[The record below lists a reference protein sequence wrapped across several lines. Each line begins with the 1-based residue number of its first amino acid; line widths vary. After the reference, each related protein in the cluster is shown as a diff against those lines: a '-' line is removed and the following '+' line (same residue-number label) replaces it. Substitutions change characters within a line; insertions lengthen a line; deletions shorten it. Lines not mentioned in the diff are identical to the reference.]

1 MKTTKIII
9 AIDGHSS
16 TGKSSFAKRVA
27 AMEGYI
33 YIDTGALYRASTLF
47 AMRNNLIKDDNTI
60 EENILK
66 EKLKDIN
73 LSFKINSKSGQC
85 ETYINDENVETLLRS
100 MVVSDKVSYMAA
112 VPTIRD
118 YVNVVL
124 RRIGADKG
132 VVMDGRDIGTVV
144 FPNAE
149 LKIFM
154 TADPKIRAMRR
165 LKEMKAKGEDANFEE
180 VLKNINDRDFIDSNR
195 SKDPLRR
202 ASESI
207 LLDNSN
213 MSLEEELVWIK
224 PYIESAKQLVSKKIK
239 KVVIDEYSGCCPGVE
254 HTIERAEGEL
264 SKYHT
269 LFSLGA
275 IVHNDVE
282 LKRLAAQGLDT
293 IDYSKYHKLSN
304 KKVLIRAHG
313 EPPTTYEYAKTH
325 NLDLVDCTCPV
336 VLKLQKKI
344 LETYNKIKPHG
355 GQIVIFGKIGHAE
368 VNGLV
373 GQVNSDAFVIEHY
386 SELYEDKFKKRIDL
400 SKPIAIFSQT
410 TKSTQE
416 YNKICSELKKM
427 VINDNLQIFNTICHR
442 VSGRHDSLIKFAH
455 EMSVIIFVCG
465 KESSNGKILCD
476 LCKANNE
483 RTYRVDDE
491 NDINPNWFIQDEKV
505 GVCGA
510 TSTPRWQLDKVAK
523 FLISL

>member
-1 MKTTKIII
+1 
-9 AIDGHSS
+9 
-16 TGKSSFAKRVA
+16 
-27 AMEGYI
+27 
-33 YIDTGALYRASTLF
+33 
-47 AMRNNLIKDDNTI
+47 
-60 EENILK
+60 
-66 EKLKDIN
+66 
-73 LSFKINSKSGQC
+73 
-85 ETYINDENVETLLRS
+85 
-100 MVVSDKVSYMAA
+100 
-112 VPTIRD
+112 
-118 YVNVVL
+118 
-124 RRIGADKG
+124 
-132 VVMDGRDIGTVV
+132 
-144 FPNAE
+144 
-149 LKIFM
+149 
-154 TADPKIRAMRR
+154 
-165 LKEMKAKGEDANFEE
+165 
-180 VLKNINDRDFIDSNR
+180 
-195 SKDPLRR
+195 
-202 ASESI
+202 
-207 LLDNSN
+207 
-213 MSLEEELVWIK
+213 
-224 PYIESAKQLVSKKIK
+224 
-239 KVVIDEYSGCCPGVE
+239 
-254 HTIERAEGEL
+254 L

-293 IDYSKYHKLSN
+293 IDYSRYHKLSN